1 MNCVARSRISV
12 LALTLI
18 AIGSAPAAFAQTTA
32 PPGQADQDHRAHHPD
47 ANASEKPSVPP
58 ASGLPS
64 MQPGGM
70 GMKGMMTHGG
80 MMSGDEMK
88 QMMSMMRDMMTM
100 MSAQSGMM
108 ASHAEARIAALKA
121 ELKITDAQAPQ
132 WNRFAEALRGTAK
145 SMEDMHRQMM
155 QSAATAT
162 LPARLAR
169 QEQMLSAHLVSLKTL
184 KETLE
189 TLYAS
194 FSDDQK
200 KIADGITIGPMGMM

>member
-1 MNCVARSRISV
+1 MAVRAGFAGVLQVVPVEVGQQVAPGTNLARVADPSR
-12 LALTLI
+12 
-18 AIGSAPAAFAQTTA
+18 
-32 PPGQADQDHRAHHPD
+32 
-47 ANASEKPSVPP
+47 
-58 ASGLPS
+58 
-64 MQPGGM
+64 
-70 GMKGMMTHGG
+70 
-80 MMSGDEMK
+80 
-88 QMMSMMRDMMTM
+88 
-100 MSAQSGMM
+100 
-108 ASHAEARIAALKA
+108 LKA

-132 WNRFAEALRGTAK
+132 WNRFAEALRGTGK

>member
-1 MNCVARSRISV
+1 
-12 LALTLI
+12 
-18 AIGSAPAAFAQTTA
+18 
-32 PPGQADQDHRAHHPD
+32 
-47 ANASEKPSVPP
+47 
-58 ASGLPS
+58 
-64 MQPGGM
+64 
-70 GMKGMMTHGG
+70 
-80 MMSGDEMK
+80 
-88 QMMSMMRDMMTM
+88 MMSMMRDMMTM

-132 WNRFAEALRGTAK
+132 WNWFAEALRGTGK

-169 QEQMLSAHLVSLKTL
+169 QEQMLSAPSGFAEDPQGNAGNALRLVQRRS
-184 KETLE
+184 
-189 TLYAS
+189 
-194 FSDDQK
+194 K